1 MALKKNTN
9 TSENQCYKA
18 LDKAQDTRLEDKD
31 KHKKRNLFQI
41 RKRTENFWNL
51 RPTFSGVKSLLRTI
65 KNAFIKCK
73 LEKELRKLKFHS
85 APCGTIWG
93 QVKGAPTSFP
103 PFYNIL

>member
-41 RKRTENFWNL
+41 RKRTENF
-51 RPTFSGVKSLLRTI
+51 
-65 KNAFIKCK
+65 
-73 LEKELRKLKFHS
+73 
-85 APCGTIWG
+85 
-93 QVKGAPTSFP
+93 
-103 PFYNIL
+103 